1 MGHGDLAPEAVPDIC
16 HAPRGREQPDGAVI
30 AEMAARPLQGPNG
43 KVDDRDAERRGRRL
57 DGTRLLAALR
67 EWPRGPVI
75 GPLALDRVKGQ
86 AGR

>member
-1 MGHGDLAPEAVPDIC
+1 MTEMRGDEA
-16 HAPRGREQPDGAVI
+16 G
-30 AEMAARPLQGPNG
+30 
-43 KVDDRDAERRGRRL
+43 L
-57 DGTRLLAALR
+57 DGTRLPAALR